1 MLPGLLPIITNAG
14 ILFVM
19 LTEVK
24 SGASKN
30 LLGNYIVYFIIIV
43 KDM

>member
-1 MLPGLLPIITNAG
+1 MLPGLLLIITNVG
-14 ILFVM
+14 VLFMM

-24 SGASKN
+24 SGGSKK
-30 LLGNYIVYFIIIV
+30 LLGNYIVYFITIV